1 MKGKITYH
9 RRRLTEWLEG
19 RTSSRLVT
27 SYWRRALF
35 TQAYVKHLLTLL
47 SVRQWWRRLGMI
59 GSTSALFFLKEGS
72 LLPNILDLCLCRRQ
86 SDVSNV
92 IGYQSH
98 YIISRSKRLILKRS
112 IDVQSVYCYISRGHW
127 FLYVA
132 VVAKKLSRNVV
143 LLGYHCITRA
153 IQSTKYETWVY
164 TPANEKTRQNISKN
178 SSSTMTIM
186 LPGHWGSAQ
195 LLPQETMPCWTAV
208 SPLPENN
215 GPPESPWHASIPP

>member
-19 RTSSRLVT
+19 RTSSWLVT

-35 TQAYVKHLLTLL
+35 TQAYVKA
-47 SVRQWWRRLGMI
+47 SFDIVI
-59 GSTSALFFLKEGS
+59 GETMMETTWHDWLNFSTFFLKEGS

-98 YIISRSKRLILKRS
+98 YIISRSKRLILKQS

-127 FLYVA
+127 FLYVE

-143 LLGYHCITRA
+143 LLGYHCMTRA

-164 TPANEKTRQNISKN
+164 TPANEKTRQNILKN